1 MPAASSPLAGA
12 AATAVDCLGVAPG
25 ERVAVVYTPDCR
37 SIGLAIAAAAEDRLA
52 VVEQREFEQPGS
64 RSEPPAEVVAALD
77 GADVVFAATH
87 FSLSHTAARIAA
99 TERGARIASLPGVS
113 DEIFAR
119 AVATDYVRMS
129 LDGDEIARLLTA
141 ADRCHITCPHG
152 TDLTLHLEGRD
163 GRNDDGNL
171 RGPAAFGNLPAGEG
185 YIAPLEHVGGGTLVI
200 DGSIAGYGLLED
212 PLRLTI
218 VDGLIVEAEGSAAAW
233 LLDTLGPAGGNG
245 RRLAELG
252 IGTNPAARVTGSI
265 IDDEKVRGTA
275 HVAFG
280 TSTGVGGVNQAGVH
294 IDGVLLTPTIRIGGF
309 VVAQDGELLV

>member
-1 MPAASSPLAGA
+1 MTSPLAAA
-12 AATAVDCLGVAPG
+12 AATAVDCLGVAAG

-37 SIGLAIAAAAEDRLA
+37 SIGVALAAAVEDRQA
-52 VVEQREFEQPGS
+52 TADQCQFEQPGS
-64 RSEPPAEVVAALD
+64 QSEPPAEVVAALD
-77 GADVVFAATH
+77 QADVVFAATR

-113 DEIFAR
+113 EEIFAR
-119 AVATDYVRMS
+119 AVATDYVQMS
-129 LDGDEIARLLTA
+129 LDGEELARRLTA
-141 ADRCHITCPHG
+141 ADRCRITCPQG
-152 TDLTLHLEGRD
+152 TDLMLHLEGRD

-171 RGPAAFGNLPAGEG
+171 RRPRAFGNLPAGEG
-185 YIAPLEHVGGGTLVI
+185 YIAPLEHLGGGTLVI

-218 VDGLIVEAEGSAAAW
+218 VDGLIVEAEGRAAGW

-252 IGTNPAARVTGSI
+252 IGTNPAARLTGAI

-280 TSTGVGGVNQAGVH
+280 TSTGVGGVNQADVH
-294 IDGVLLTPTIRIGGF
+294 IDGVLLTPTITIGDDI
-309 VVAQDGELLV
+309 VARDGELLV